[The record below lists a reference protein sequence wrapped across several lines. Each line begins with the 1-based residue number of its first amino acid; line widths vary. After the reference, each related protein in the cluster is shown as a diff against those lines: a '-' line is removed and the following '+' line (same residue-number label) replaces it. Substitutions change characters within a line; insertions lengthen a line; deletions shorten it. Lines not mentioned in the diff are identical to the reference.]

1 MALNNKQIKAIELLV
16 YQPYMTQNMIAQEV
30 GVHRD
35 TIRRWREE
43 TPEFKEA
50 LDKATKERW
59 KAAEQ
64 MAVNTMINLMS
75 EGNYQATKYVLDSMN
90 YAPSQKIE
98 AKVDAKAQVLF
109 VDDLEDDID
118 GTDSS

>member
-1 MALNNKQIKAIELLV
+1 MALNAKQIKAIELLV
-16 YQPYMTQNMIAQEV
+16 YKPHMTQNMIAKEV

-75 EGNYQATKYVLDSMN
+75 EGNYQATKYVLDSMD
-90 YAPSQKIE
+90 YGAAQKIE
-98 AKVDAKAQVLF
+98 ANVKNDVVIRIGY
-109 VDDLEDDID
+109 EEEE
-118 GTDSS
+118 

>member
-16 YQPYMTQNMIAQEV
+16 YSPYMTQNMIAQEV

-35 TIRRWREE
+35 TIRRWRED

-50 LDKATKERW
+50 LQKATRARW
-59 KAAEQ
+59 ESAEQ
-64 MAVNTMINLMS
+64 LAINTMINLAG
-75 EGNYQATKYVLDSMN
+75 EGNIQAAKYICDSLG
-90 YAPSQKIE
+90 YKPTEKIE

-109 VDDLEDDID
+109 VDDLEDDED
-118 GTDSS
+118 ADSS

>member
-1 MALNNKQIKAIELLV
+1 MALNNKQLKAIELLV
-16 YQPYMTQNMIAQEV
+16 YSPYKTQNMIAQEV

-64 MAVNTMINLMS
+64 MAINTMINLAS
-75 EGNYQATKYVLDSMN
+75 EGNIQAAKYICDSLG
-90 YAPSQKIE
+90 YKPTEKIE
-98 AKVDAKAQVLF
+98 ANVKSDVVLRIGY
-109 VDDLEDDID
+109 DDDE
-118 GTDSS
+118 